1 MRCDDIQGFL
11 LHSKPYSE
19 TSLIV
24 DLLTRQHGRVRCI
37 AKGFRKASKKGV
49 SRVIFPY
56 LEYAFSWYG
65 RSELKT
71 LTRAEATL
79 TPTFLRQDALYT
91 GLYVNELVYRLLQE
105 QESSEDFYRQYRDFL
120 ASLCTA
126 LPHESRL
133 RMLEMSLLEELGYGL
148 VLDADAESGEQ
159 IIAQHY
165 YRYVPQL
172 GLQRLT
178 TNHRGDALLGQHLL
192 SLVAGDWQQQE
203 VLQVARVV
211 LRTAIDFYLDG
222 RLLHS
227 RRLYR
232 QYRAAAVA
240 DCTD

>member
-1 MRCDDIQGFL
+1 M
-11 LHSKPYSE
+11 K
-19 TSLIV
+19 
-24 DLLTRQHGRVRCI
+24 
-37 AKGFRKASKKGV
+37 
-49 SRVIFPY
+49 
-56 LEYAFSWYG
+56 
-65 RSELKT
+65 
-71 LTRAEATL
+71 
-79 TPTFLRQDALYT
+79 
-91 GLYVNELVYRLLQE
+91 
-105 QESSEDFYRQYRDFL
+105 
-120 ASLCTA
+120 
-126 LPHESRL
+126 SRL

-222 RLLHS
+222 RHASQSSAIPSIPCGGSRSLH
-227 RRLYR
+227 RLVGGYGSIDRDRYR
-232 QYRAAAVA
+232 
-240 DCTD
+240 